1 MQGGPLP
8 ADDADI
14 LLARRDD
21 ADRVADVASGPLPA
35 ATGTDPARRH
45 STRLPFEGADAVT
58 STVQRQTDTLGCTAD
73 APRQHHTRTGIS
85 PRDRPPSTTGHR
97 TGARAPRS
105 ARAVDRTPA
114 RPRSRPLSGP

>member
-58 STVQRQTDTLGCTAD
+58 STVQRQTDTLGCTTPPD
-73 APRQHHTRTGIS
+73 STTPVPGSAPVIALRARPATALVRGR
-85 PRDRPPSTTGHR
+85 PDRHGPST
-97 TGARAPRS
+97 ARLRDHGPAPRS
-105 ARAVDRTPA
+105 
-114 RPRSRPLSGP
+114 GP